1 MQEEIN
7 EALDLEVDTLSAI
20 ADMLN
25 EFGFPVIIALA
36 MGYFIYFVWK
46 FVTEELEP
54 MIDKQQTT
62 LIKLIDQM
70 RMLDQDQIRLQE
82 KLNTVLEYR
91 EAQVLKEKKSEDN
104 NTN

>member
-7 EALDLEVDTLSAI
+7 EALDLEVDYLTAI

-46 FVTEELEP
+46 FVTDELQP
-54 MIDKQQTT
+54 MIDKQQTV

-70 RMLDQDQIRLQE
+70 RMLDQDQIRLQQ
-82 KLNTVLEYR
+82 KLNTILEIRRNQKNR
-91 EAQVLKEKKSEDN
+91 EKRNNKS
-104 NTN
+104 